1 MINKKEFFG
10 IEESM
15 MYPGKYVL
23 SINDYEGFMLKGT
36 VGSYNVIF
44 SRILNMSYPTFLRF
58 CRDMCGAELIGK
70 NSLYVVPV
78 FERGGR
84 LKQLV
89 NLLNNQ
95 ANLII
100 WEREHPDWKE
110 HEQAVKEYEAKIAE
124 GVKENFNN
132 DINN

>member
-70 NSLYVVPV
+70 NSLYVTAFTLP
-78 FERGGR
+78 
-84 LKQLV
+84 
-89 NLLNNQ
+89 
-95 ANLII
+95 II
-100 WEREHPDWKE
+100 M
-110 HEQAVKEYEAKIAE
+110 
-124 GVKENFNN
+124 NFLSVRFPQYL
-132 DINN
+132 